1 MFRKVNIKNDLNI
14 DKFILMKNTRE
25 EFCEIPKEF
34 IDSIEYNFQDYD
46 IMKLTIPN
54 KINIIVVLPAP
65 FSQWHYC
72 G

>member
-46 IMKLTIPN
+46 VMKLTIPN
-54 KINIIVVLPAP
+54 KITHNGITVII
-65 FSQWHYC
+65 
-72 G
+72 